1 MRWINWLMIPPNNL
15 KELFLKLIYFILF
28 GTILVWIAGML
39 ILEKPKSFVVKA
51 IVWLVVSLIM
61 NLIGAL
67 VLGFIA
73 WYSLIKK

>member
-28 GTILVWIAGML
+28 GTILVWIVGML

>member
-1 MRWINWLMIPPNNL
+1 
-15 KELFLKLIYFILF
+15 
-28 GTILVWIAGML
+28 ML

>member
-1 MRWINWLMIPPNNL
+1 MIPPNNL

-28 GTILVWIAGML
+28 GTILVWIVGML